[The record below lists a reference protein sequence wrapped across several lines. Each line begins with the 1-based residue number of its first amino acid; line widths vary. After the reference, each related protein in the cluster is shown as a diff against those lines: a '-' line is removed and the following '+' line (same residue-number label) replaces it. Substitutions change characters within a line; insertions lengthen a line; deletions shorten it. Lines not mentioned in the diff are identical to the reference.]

1 VEPDNPAIRMYE
13 HHGFASVGERAGAL
27 VMRAAL

>member
-1 VEPDNPAIRMYE
+1 MEPDNPAIHLYE
-13 HHGFASVGERAGAL
+13 QHGFAKVGERAGAL